1 MWVEVKAANKSA
13 VNFTLES
20 HGRYL
25 GDHYYTGELL
35 DPQTGVEILD
45 RDMERRLS
53 AAATDRNGKR
63 QADLA
68 MEYFARVAEA
78 NSFDT
83 KKKIQYLRDVLKCP
97 AFNEAGVA
105 GTGPHGRDGEMR
117 PARTRPLILE
127 QADRLLT
134 VFAQYPDFSWKVAG
148 DLLSVQKDKLIRNRF
163 YERLV
168 IMYENAK
175 RPDLA
180 CEARLKWADFLG
192 EEKKYTHRRGRPGA
206 DDQEVPGRGAVRARR

>member
-1 MWVEVKAANKSA
+1 MIGKIYHEIDYDEEMRLTKSEVCKLNGKDYTLADIKKYGGVCAMQADFAARVGKSLAVPAAFVGGESQQQGLHAWVMWVEVKSANKNA
-13 VNFTLES
+13 INFTLES

-53 AAATDRNGKR
+53 AAAKDRNGKR

-68 MEYFARVAEA
+68 MEYFAAVAEA

-83 KKKIQYLRDVLKCP
+83 KKKIQYLRDVLRVSG
-97 AFNEAGVA
+97 FNEPAWLELA
-105 GTGPHGRDGEMR
+105 RMARDGE
-117 PARTRPLILE
+117 ATGEHKTAILE

-134 VFAQYPDFSWKVAG
+134 
-148 DLLSVQKDKLIRNRF
+148 
-163 YERLV
+163 
-168 IMYENAK
+168 
-175 RPDLA
+175 
-180 CEARLKWADFLG
+180 
-192 EEKKYTHRRGRPGA
+192 
-206 DDQEVPGRGAVRARR
+206 